1 MARASARE
9 AKDCRHSIMRDP
21 CSINR
26 NLDERSGPST
36 CITPLPLRGVVWCG
50 PLRGVM
56 CGVSLE
62 TLKRHVWQG

>member
-36 CITPLPLRGVVWCG
+36 CITPLPLRGVV
-50 PLRGVM
+50 

-62 TLKRHVWQG
+62 TLKRHVWQCVCARMLV